1 MIFKKNYPNDIFW
14 IISSISNILSIQTRE
29 KSKLETQS
37 SFDGQI
43 DAILTSACF
52 FLFFCP
58 NPCKLNLIQNKLSY
72 EPSRL
77 CSGTIAPLD
86 SRVWITHDGAVA
98 SVPLSQTRQPSLI
111 FSPTWLFWVFDDLA
125 VKYYFDAF
133 DHLFSVKSA
142 ITNSHA
148 WF

>member
-1 MIFKKNYPNDIFW
+1 MIFKKNYPNDIFR

-72 EPSRL
+72 EQTRL

-98 SVPLSQTRQPSLI
+98 SVPMSKTKQPSLSLSQLG
-111 FSPTWLFWVFDDLA
+111 FFEYLMT
-125 VKYYFDAF
+125 
-133 DHLFSVKSA
+133 
-142 ITNSHA
+142 
-148 WF
+148 